1 MAKFCGNCGSPLKDI
16 AIFCGV
22 CGARVPAGRAAEAP
36 APPVDTTPVP
46 PVHHPAPDPAPWV
59 PDPATEPTSAQ
70 ATSDPAA
77 WAPVP
82 GTYAPPPATSAAAP
96 AAYTPGAAYPAKK
109 SNTILKVAVA
119 LVMLLFVGGALALA
133 GLWYAAQKINAK
145 AHAAAAHALGGSP
158 AAGALGGL
166 LSSATA
172 NDSSDSPGGFKGDP
186 CRFLSKA
193 EVSKAV
199 GVQIIRTDGTDNGCS
214 YIAKGD
220 PADATS
226 KHMASMIGGLGADA
240 NTQKTIQKIAGGMF
254 AQQEASDKSLAA
266 QAATGEIA
274 VLGVLFTSGNAEMEM
289 KMNRGAFQHVTG
301 GAGTASSSGSGDL
314 NGIGDEAYLAG
325 GSMLMFR
332 KGNTMARF
340 TYVGCP
346 CNTDNIKPLAKLVAG
361 RL

>member
-16 AIFCGV
+16 AIFCGG
-22 CGARVPAGRAAEAP
+22 CGAKVPAGRVAETSAP
-36 APPVDTTPVP
+36 ASDTTPAS
-46 PVHHPAPDPAPWV
+46 PVQDPAPWAPDPAV
-59 PDPATEPTSAQ
+59 EPASAQ
-70 ATSDPAA
+70 VTSDPAA
-77 WAPVP
+77 WAPVA
-82 GTYAPPPATSAAAP
+82 GTYAPPPVTSAPAP
-96 AAYTPGAAYPAKK
+96 APYTPGSAYPAKK
-109 SNTILKVAVA
+109 SNTILKVAVG
-119 LVMLLFVGGALALA
+119 LVVLLFVGGALALA

-158 AAGALGGL
+158 AAGALGSL
-166 LSSATA
+166 LSSAA
-172 NDSSDSPGGFKGDP
+172 SNNSSSDNPSGFKGDP

-193 EVSKAV
+193 EVSQAV
-199 GVQIIRTDGTDNGCS
+199 GVKIIRSDGTDNGCS

-226 KHMASMIGGLGADA
+226 KHMASMIGGMGADA

-274 VLGVLFTSGNAEMEM
+274 VLGVMFTSGNAEMEM

-301 GAGTASSSGSGDL
+301 GAGTAANSGSGDL
-314 NGIGDEAYLAG
+314 DGIGDEAYLAG

-340 TYVGCP
+340 TYIGCP
-346 CNTDNIKPLAKLVAG
+346 CNTDNIKPLAKLVAS